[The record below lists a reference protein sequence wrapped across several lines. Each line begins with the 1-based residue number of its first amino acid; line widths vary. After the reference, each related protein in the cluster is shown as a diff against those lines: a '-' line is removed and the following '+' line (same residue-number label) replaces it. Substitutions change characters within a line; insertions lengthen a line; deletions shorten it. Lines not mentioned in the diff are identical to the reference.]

1 MGGSIVGFNIAIVGV
16 VFIVLPVVLL
26 VIPTWRIYVKAGE
39 PGWSAIVPLFSQYTL
54 CTVVG
59 RPVWWLI
66 WLLIP
71 YVNFV
76 FWLIFAMDLARV
88 FSRSKGFGIGI
99 WLLPFVFLPIL
110 GYGSAEYTAPTGV
123 SAA

>member
-1 MGGSIVGFNIAIVGV
+1 MHGDIVGLDIVV
-16 VFIVLPVVLL
+16 VVVVLVALPLMLL
-26 VIPTWRIYVKAGE
+26 VVPTWRIYVKAGE
-39 PGWSAIVPLFSQYTL
+39 PGWASIVPLFSQYTL
-54 CTVVG
+54 CSVVG

-66 WLLIP
+66 FLLIP

-76 FWLIFAMDLARV
+76 FWLIVAMDLARV
-88 FSRSKGFGIGI
+88 FSRSKAFGIGL

-110 GYGSAEYTAPTGV
+110 GYGSAEYTAPSGV

>member
-1 MGGSIVGFNIAIVGV
+1 MHGDIVGLDIVV
-16 VFIVLPVVLL
+16 VVVVLVALPVMQL
-26 VIPTWRIYVKAGE
+26 VVPTWRIYVKAGE
-39 PGWSAIVPLFSQYTL
+39 PGWASIVPLFSQYTL
-54 CTVVG
+54 CSVVG

-66 WLLIP
+66 FLLIP

-76 FWLIFAMDLARV
+76 FWLIVAMDLARV
-88 FSRSKGFGIGI
+88 FSRSKAFGIGL

-110 GYGSAEYTAPTGV
+110 GYGSAEYTAPSGV

>member
-1 MGGSIVGFNIAIVGV
+1 VHGDIVGLDIVV
-16 VFIVLPVVLL
+16 VVVVLVALPLMLL
-26 VIPTWRIYVKAGE
+26 VVPTWRIYVKAGE
-39 PGWSAIVPLFSQYTL
+39 PGWASIVPLFSQYTL
-54 CTVVG
+54 CSVVG

-66 WLLIP
+66 FLLIP

-76 FWLIFAMDLARV
+76 FWLIVAMDLARV
-88 FSRSKGFGIGI
+88 FSRSKAFGIGL

>member
-1 MGGSIVGFNIAIVGV
+1 MHGDIVGLDIVVAV
-16 VFIVLPVVLL
+16 VVLVALPVMLL
-26 VIPTWRIYVKAGE
+26 VVPTWRIYVKAGE
-39 PGWSAIVPLFSQYTL
+39 PGWASIVPLFSQYTL
-54 CTVVG
+54 CSVVG

-66 WLLIP
+66 FLLIP

-76 FWLIFAMDLARV
+76 FWLIVAMDLARV
-88 FSRSKGFGIGI
+88 FSRSKAFGIGL

-110 GYGSAEYTAPTGV
+110 GYGSAEYTAPSGV

>member
-1 MGGSIVGFNIAIVGV
+1 MHGDIVGLDIVV
-16 VFIVLPVVLL
+16 VVVVLVALPLMLL
-26 VIPTWRIYVKAGE
+26 VVPTWRIYVKAGE
-39 PGWSAIVPLFSQYTL
+39 PGWASIVPLFSQYTL
-54 CTVVG
+54 CSVVG

-66 WLLIP
+66 FLLIP

-76 FWLIFAMDLARV
+76 FWLIVAMDLARV
-88 FSRSKGFGIGI
+88 FSRSKAFGIGL